1 MATMAHNLLEQSS
14 MSALGQKRKSRPRR
28 IMSAY
33 WCRPD
38 ALMSSICAER
48 LSFRFSPPEPPSIST
63 SHHETRLCG

>member
-1 MATMAHNLLEQSS
+1 MMATMAHNLLEQSS

-38 ALMSSICAER
+38 ALMSFI
-48 LSFRFSPPEPPSIST
+48 F
-63 SHHETRLCG
+63 GD